1 MHVNMSVPRIRFA
14 LKMAGIH
21 FLGSTVIATIISAFV
36 IWIIYPFPYLY
47 ISGGLALLLLVVSVD
62 VVCGPLLTLVLSNP
76 AKRRSEIW
84 RDLGLVVV
92 LQCAALGYG
101 IWTIWEARPLF
112 LVHEV
117 DRFKVITAQNID
129 SIEIKKLPL
138 SLRPSIWSG
147 PLTVS
152 IRDPQNEEERQRVL
166 FESLE
171 GGRDYAERPDFYI
184 SYDSEAALKA
194 LGRAIPL
201 QYFLEKK
208 PDQRKEIERL
218 ISEKKADISHWKYI
232 PIIGRNDWV
241 AVVNGQGLV
250 ETFLPGDGF

>member
-1 MHVNMSVPRIRFA
+1 MRNPRIRFA

-21 FLGSTVIATIISAFV
+21 FLGSMAVAIIISAFV

-47 ISGGLALLLLVVSVD
+47 ISGGLALLLLVVSAD

-76 AKRRSEIW
+76 AKHRSEIW

-92 LQCAALGYG
+92 LQSAALGYG
-101 IWTIWEARPLF
+101 MWTVWEARPLF

-129 SIEIKKLPL
+129 STEINKLP
-138 SLRPSIWSG
+138 SFLRPTIWSG

-152 IRDPQNEEERQRVL
+152 IRDPKNEEERQRVL

-184 SYDSEAALKA
+184 SYDSAAALKA
-194 LGRAIPL
+194 LGRSIPL
-201 QYFLEKK
+201 QYFSEKTADQKREVENLMREKK
-208 PDQRKEIERL
+208 SDLSQ
-218 ISEKKADISHWKYI
+218 WGYI
-232 PIIGRNDWV
+232 PVIGRNDWV
-241 AVVNGQGLV
+241 AVVNGQGQI
-250 ETFLPGDGF
+250 EKFLPGDGF

>member
-1 MHVNMSVPRIRFA
+1 MSNSRIRFA

-21 FLGSTVIATIISAFV
+21 FLGSMAVAIIISAFV

-62 VVCGPLLTLVLSNP
+62 VVCGPLLTLVLSSP
-76 AKRRSEIW
+76 AKHRSEIW

-101 IWTIWEARPLF
+101 MWTVWEARPLF

-129 SIEIKKLPL
+129 STEINKLPS
-138 SLRPSIWSG
+138 SLRPTIWSG

-152 IRDPQNEEERQRVL
+152 IRDPKNEEERQRVL

-184 SYDSEAALKA
+184 GYDSAAALRA
-194 LGRAIPL
+194 LGRSIPL

-208 PDQRKEIERL
+208 SDQKRAVEKL
-218 ISEKKADISHWKYI
+218 ITEKKADISQWRYI
-232 PIIGRNDWV
+232 PIVGRNDWV
-241 AVVNGQGLV
+241 AVVNGQGWI